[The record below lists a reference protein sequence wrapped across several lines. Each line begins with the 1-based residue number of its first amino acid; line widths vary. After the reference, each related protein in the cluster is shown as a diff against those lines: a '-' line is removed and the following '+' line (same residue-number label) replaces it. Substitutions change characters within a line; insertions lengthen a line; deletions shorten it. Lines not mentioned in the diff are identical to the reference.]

1 MSPTRVVLAGFYP
14 PPFAGEP
21 VHVKQLA
28 RMLRKEGLEVVVLN
42 LKRHAPPSAEYVTAA
57 SRLGLVCL
65 LFTLPDRST
74 LLHLHTNGHSW
85 KSWVMIVAASAAA
98 RLRRIRAM
106 LTIHSGLFPG
116 HVSRFGRLRRALAGW
131 SVRGFDRLVG
141 VNGEIGEALAGL
153 GVDRRRVAV
162 IPAFLGVPESERLDP
177 EDRALVDGSR
187 PLLVAVAGGEADPE
201 LGLATVIETLPDL
214 VRSFPRVRAVLLGWE
229 VGPRTRPLIEAR
241 GLGQHAV
248 CLGEVPHERC
258 VGLLRAADVV
268 IRSTFVDGDAITVRE
283 ALALGVPVV
292 ASDTTFRPPGVV
304 LFRKGDSRD
313 LLAKLG
319 QVLTAPRPRAEPPAA
334 PLEPAQD
341 LWRIYAE
348 LLDRHSAAVSA
359 TSTVSTSPRARVT
372 PP

>member
-1 MSPTRVVLAGFYP
+1 MSATRVVLAGFYP

-21 VHVKQLA
+21 IHVGQLA
-28 RMLRKEGLEVVVLN
+28 RMLREQGLEVVVLN
-42 LKRHAPPSAEYVTAA
+42 LKRHAPPSPEYLTAA
-57 SRLGLVCL
+57 SRLGLVRL

-85 KSWVMIVAASAAA
+85 KSWVMIVAAGVAA

-116 HVSRFGRLRRALAGW
+116 YVSRFGWLRRVVAGW
-131 SVRGFDRLVG
+131 TLLGFDRLVG
-141 VNGEIGEALAGL
+141 VNREIGEALEGL
-153 GVDRRRVAV
+153 GMERRRVVV
-162 IPAFLGVPESERLDP
+162 IPAFLGVPEPGELDP
-177 EDRALVDGSR
+177 EDRAVVDGSR

-214 VRSFPRVRAVLLGWE
+214 AQRFPRVRAVFLGWQ

-241 GLGQHAV
+241 GLGEYAV

-258 VGLLRAADVV
+258 LRLLRAADVV
-268 IRSTFVDGDAITVRE
+268 IRSTFLDGDAITVRE
-283 ALALGVPVV
+283 ALAFGVPVV
-292 ASDTTFRPPGVV
+292 ASDTSFRPKDVV

-313 LLAKLG
+313 LLTKLE
-319 QVLTAPRPRAEPPAA
+319 QVLAAPRPRAEP
-334 PLEPAQD
+334 EPADTAQE
-341 LWRIYAE
+341 LWRVYAE
-348 LLDRHSAAVSA
+348 VLGRHSTAVQV
-359 TSTVSTSPRARVT
+359 TSTPSPKPRAGVT